1 LKQKKLFLKG
11 DVNLKYK
18 SIMNEKKKK
27 YANPYLAGF
36 ALGLTLLFTFW
47 IGGHGLGSSGAIKNF
62 TITLVQK
69 FAPQTAEQSYFFGS
83 FDASQLWSSWIVIM
97 FLGAMLGGFLSGAIG
112 GRLKFQVDRGPRASV
127 SVRLIFALI
136 GGALFG
142 IGAQL
147 GKGCTSGAALS
158 GMAVLSTSGILTMM
172 AIFGTG
178 FMIAFLF
185 RKLWV

>member
-1 LKQKKLFLKG
+1 MSERK
-11 DVNLKYK
+11 N
-18 SIMNEKKKK
+18 K

-36 ALGLTLLFTFW
+36 ALGLTLLFTIW
-47 IGGHGLGSSGAIKNF
+47 VGGHGLGASGAVKSF
-62 TITLVQK
+62 TIAIVQK
-69 FAPQTAEQSYFFGS
+69 IAPAFAEQSYFFGHFEIS
-83 FDASQLWSSWIVIM
+83 ELWNQWIVIM
-97 FLGAMLGGFLSGAIG
+97 FLGLMLGGFLSGAIA

-127 SVRLIFALI
+127 SVRLIFAVI

-158 GMAVLSTSGILTMM
+158 GMAVLSSSGIITMM

-178 FMIAFLF
+178 FGIAFLF

>member
-1 LKQKKLFLKG
+1 MNDKK
-11 DVNLKYK
+11 NR
-18 SIMNEKKKK
+18 

-47 IGGHGLGSSGAIKNF
+47 VSGHGLGASGAVKNF

-69 FAPQTAEQSYFFGS
+69 LAPDIAKQSHFFGS
-83 FDASQLWSSWIVIM
+83 FKPSELFNQWIVIM
-97 FLGAMLGGFLSGAIG
+97 FIGVMLGGFLSGAIA
-112 GRLKFQVDRGPRASV
+112 GRLKLKVDKGPRATV
-127 SVRLIFALI
+127 TARLIFAVI

-142 IGAQL
+142 LGAQL

-178 FMIAFLF
+178 FAIAFIF
-185 RKLWV
+185 RKLWI

>member
-1 LKQKKLFLKG
+1 MSERK
-11 DVNLKYK
+11 NR
-18 SIMNEKKKK
+18 

-47 IGGHGLGSSGAIKNF
+47 VSGHGLGASGAVKNF
-62 TITLVQK
+62 TITMVQK
-69 FAPQTAEQSYFFGS
+69 FAPAMAEQSHFFGS
-83 FDASQLWSSWIVIM
+83 FDSSQLFNQWIVIM
-97 FLGAMLGGFLSGAIG
+97 FLGVMLGGFLSGAIA
-112 GRLKFQVDRGPRASV
+112 GRLKFQVDRGPRSGVA
-127 SVRLIFALI
+127 VRLIFAVI

-142 IGAQL
+142 LGAQL

-178 FMIAFLF
+178 FAIAFIF
-185 RKLWV
+185 KRLWV

>member
-1 LKQKKLFLKG
+1 
-11 DVNLKYK
+11 
-18 SIMNEKKKK
+18 MNEKKNR

-36 ALGLTLLFTFW
+36 ALGLTLLFTIW
-47 IGGHGLGSSGAIKNF
+47 VSGHGLGASGAVKNF

-69 FAPQTAEQSYFFGS
+69 FAPGLAEQSYFFGS
-83 FDASQLWSSWIVIM
+83 FKVSELFNQWIVIM
-97 FLGAMLGGFLSGAIG
+97 FFGVMLGGFLSGAAA
-112 GRLKFQVDRGPRASV
+112 GRLKLQVEKGPRASV
-127 SVRLIFALI
+127 AARLIFAVI

-142 IGAQL
+142 LGAQL

-178 FMIAFLF
+178 FAIAFLF